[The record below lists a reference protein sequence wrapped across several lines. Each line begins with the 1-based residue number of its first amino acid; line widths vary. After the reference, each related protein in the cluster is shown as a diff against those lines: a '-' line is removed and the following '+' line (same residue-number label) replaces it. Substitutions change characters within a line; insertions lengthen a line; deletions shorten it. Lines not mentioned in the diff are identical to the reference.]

1 MPEEEYSEE
10 ERKAF
15 EEKIKKMSPEELKEF
30 QKRNCVFCQIIL
42 GQIPAKKVYED
53 DHCLAVLEINPAAI
67 GHILLMPKEH
77 YAIMPQVPE
86 EEIGHLFMAAKHLS
100 HALLRGLKC
109 GGVNLFVANG
119 AVAGQKFQHFVIHLI
134 PRKEGDGIKLELPQ
148 REIPEDILSKINEV
162 IQNRFNELMGIKKEV
177 VKVEAKETVKHTE
190 RKKEDAD
197 EGEESEQ
204 EEEKTEKSDSL
215 VEESEDEEPEKEKD
229 GSISLDDIASVL
241 KGGR

>member
-1 MPEEEYSEE
+1 MPDEEYSEE

-15 EEKIKKMSPEELKEF
+15 EEKIKRMSPEELKEF
-30 QKRNCVFCQIIL
+30 QKRNCVFCQIII

-53 DHCLAVLEINPAAI
+53 DHCLAVLEINPAAP

-86 EEIGHLFMAAKHLS
+86 EELGHLFMAAKHLS

-109 GGVNLFVANG
+109 GGINLFVANG

-162 IQNRFNELMGIKKEV
+162 VQNRFNELMGIKKEV
-177 VKVEAKETVKHTE
+177 VKVETKEHAE
-190 RKKEDAD
+190 RKKEAAD
-197 EGEESEQ
+197 EEESEKGDEETEKNDFQ
-204 EEEKTEKSDSL
+204 EEEN
-215 VEESEDEEPEKEKD
+215 EDEEPEQEKD

>member
-15 EEKIKKMSPEELKEF
+15 EEKIKRMSPEELKEF
-30 QKRNCVFCQIIL
+30 QKRNCVFCQIII

-53 DHCLAVLEINPAAI
+53 DHCLAVLEINPAAP
-67 GHILLMPKEH
+67 GHILLLPKEH
-77 YAIMPQVPE
+77 HAIMPQIPE

-109 GGVNLFVANG
+109 GGINLFVANG

-134 PRKEGDGIKLELPQ
+134 PRKESDGIKLELPQ

-162 IQNRFNELMGIKKEV
+162 VQNRFNELMGIKKEL
-177 VKVEAKETVKHTE
+177 VKVETKEHAEK
-190 RKKEDAD
+190 KKEAAD
-197 EGEESEQ
+197 EEESEKKKEETEKTDPQ
-204 EEEKTEKSDSL
+204 EEENEDEKS
-215 VEESEDEEPEKEKD
+215 EESEEEKD

-241 KGGR
+241 NGGR

>member
-15 EEKIKKMSPEELKEF
+15 EEKIKRMSPEELKEF
-30 QKRNCVFCQIIL
+30 QKRNCVFCSIVL
-42 GQIPAKKVYED
+42 GHIPAKKVYED
-53 DHCLAVLEINPAAI
+53 NHCLAVLEINPAAP
-67 GHILLMPKEH
+67 GHILLLPKEH
-77 YAIMPQVPE
+77 HAIMPQIPE

-119 AVAGQKFQHFVIHLI
+119 AVAGQKFQHFVIHII

-162 IQNRFNELMGIKKEV
+162 VQNRFNELMGIKKEV
-177 VKVEAKETVKHTE
+177 VKVETKEHAEK
-190 RKKEDAD
+190 KKEAAD
-197 EGEESEQ
+197 EEESEKRKEETEKTDPP
-204 EEEKTEKSDSL
+204 EEENEDENSEKS
-215 VEESEDEEPEKEKD
+215 EEENDA
-229 GSISLDDIASVL
+229 SISLDDIASVL
-241 KGGR
+241 RGGR

>member
-15 EEKIKKMSPEELKEF
+15 EEKIKRMSPEELKEF
-30 QKRNCVFCQIIL
+30 QKRNCVFCQIII

-53 DHCLAVLEINPAAI
+53 DHCLAVLEINPAAP
-67 GHILLMPKEH
+67 GHILLLPKEH
-77 YAIMPQVPE
+77 HAIMPQIPE

-109 GGVNLFVANG
+109 GGINLFVANG

-134 PRKEGDGIKLELPQ
+134 PRKESDGIKLELPQ

-162 IQNRFNELMGIKKEV
+162 VQNRFNELMGIKKEL
-177 VKVEAKETVKHTE
+177 VKVETKEHAEK
-190 RKKEDAD
+190 KKEAAY
-197 EGEESEQ
+197 EEESEKKKEETEKTDPQ
-204 EEEKTEKSDSL
+204 EEENEDEKS
-215 VEESEDEEPEKEKD
+215 EESEEEKD

-241 KGGR
+241 NGGR